1 MIKKFEDFVNEMYS
15 PQANNAKELVA
26 YLSELGVSENDCAE
40 IYALS
45 QKNKLYYTAEEAEN
59 ILNRLPGC
67 DSVDGITTVVKT
79 LFFGT
84 DEDLKEWCGANSN
97 PSVVIGINGKLLTG
111 EVYYCEALD
120 AFAEDEDDFNE
131 DGYEWLARKA
141 EDELLR
147 GAHRHGRNADGCGKG
162 FGIRAGG
169 ECAAGGGFRRAE
181 GGLLCGAVH
190 RAAADF
196 PTFAAD
202 HRAFACCAAV

>member
-141 EDELLR
+141 EDE
-147 GAHRHGRNADGCGKG
+147 
-162 FGIRAGG
+162 GILDDDQPDWMG
-169 ECAAGGGFRRAE
+169 
-181 GGLLCGAVH
+181 
-190 RAAADF
+190 
-196 PTFAAD
+196 D
-202 HRAFACCAAV
+202 HWDWLEIYEVNLDEEYIDREQNRWVKRK